1 MAIRID
7 ATEISVVV
15 YCTSCGHWASFAW
28 TQAEAELTAIQHEE
42 LVHPESTNARD
53 RSATRQRV
61 QRHRG
66 M

>member
-15 YCTSCGHWASFAW
+15 YCTSCGHWAAFAW

-61 QRHRG
+61 QRHRA